1 MEVYPDPSGVA
12 RGVAELVVEVAIRA
26 IERSGR
32 FVIALS
38 GGSTPRELYRLLATP
53 GEAERIPWGS
63 VHVYWGDERCVP
75 PFDPASDHL
84 MAKESLLDHVPIP
97 EGRVHRIRGEDDP
110 SESALAYERLLRRA
124 FGAPEGPPPV
134 ATGARFDLV
143 LLGLGE
149 DGHTASL
156 FPGSPALHESERW
169 VTAVEVD
176 ASPRHRITLTPP
188 VLNAAAHKVFLVT
201 GIGQGAGARARGGGA
216 VRARHP
222 AGTVD
227 RGGGLVRRRGGG
239 VDDGELG
246 LVPAAPVGIVPPAV
260 TLDQDVGLLRSP

>member
-1 MEVYPDPSGVA
+1 MEVYPDASGVA
-12 RGVAELVVEVAIRA
+12 RGVAEVVVEVATRA
-26 IERSGR
+26 IDRSGR

-38 GGSTPRELYRLLATP
+38 GGSTPRELYRLLAAP
-53 GEAERIPWGS
+53 GEAERIPWES

-84 MAKESLLDHVPIP
+84 LAKEALLDHVPIP

-110 SESALAYERLLRRA
+110 AEAALAYERLLRRA
-124 FGAPEGPPPV
+124 FGALEGPPPG

-169 VTAVEVD
+169 VTAVEADV
-176 ASPRHRITLTPP
+176 SPRHRITLTPP

-201 GIGQGAGARARGGGA
+201 GMAKAQVLARVVEGPFEPDILPAQSIEGADWF
-216 VRARHP
+216 
-222 AGTVD
+222 VD
-227 RGGGLVRRRGGG
+227 
-239 VDDGELG
+239 
-246 LVPAAPVGIVPPAV
+246 AAAA
-260 TLDQDVGLLRSP
+260 SMMAS